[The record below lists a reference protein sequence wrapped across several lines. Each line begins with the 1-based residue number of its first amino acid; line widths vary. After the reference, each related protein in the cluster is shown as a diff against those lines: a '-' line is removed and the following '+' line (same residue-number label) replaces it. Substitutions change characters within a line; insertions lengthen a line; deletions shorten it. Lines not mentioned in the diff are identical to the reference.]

1 MFLLLCWAVCMS
13 FVNKWRFLPA
23 PGFSQ
28 NCCLMCRV
36 IFLNKILE
44 NWKQLATL
52 CKKLN
57 LSVSQIQLRLRHI
70 SRWWKTFRS
79 LFKALSSFP
88 SSSSFG
94 STKQHFQY
102 PEVKYTLWRCCMQGK
117 AIDISLELRSVPAP
131 RQDKRV
137 LQKLSELLLRQL
149 TPMHPPVTIHHC
161 PGDMTRLCTDYPS
174 ATWFAIAPTVSWKK
188 LVSISAGRA
197 QALCRAGCWFREI
210 VDGVFLFVFWLFLST
225 AWVLLRIVYHFL
237 GGWLTITTVKGLQN
251 LTWLFFSPS
260 FLIKLPSLGKL
271 LDLPSLT

>member
-23 PGFSQ
+23 PAFSQ
-28 NCCLMCRV
+28 NHCLVCRV

-57 LSVSQIQLRLRHI
+57 LSGSEIQFRLRHI

-102 PEVKYTLWRCCMQGK
+102 LEVKYTLWRCCMQGK

-131 RQDKRV
+131 RQDKRGV
-137 LQKLSELLLRQL
+137 YRNFQN
-149 TPMHPPVTIHHC
+149 C
-161 PGDMTRLCTDYPS
+161 YWD
-174 ATWFAIAPTVSWKK
+174 SWHQC
-188 LVSISAGRA
+188 IP
-197 QALCRAGCWFREI
+197 Q
-210 VDGVFLFVFWLFLST
+210 
-225 AWVLLRIVYHFL
+225 
-237 GGWLTITTVKGLQN
+237 
-251 LTWLFFSPS
+251 SPS
-260 FLIKLPSLGKL
+260 IVVLVTWPDSA
-271 LDLPSLT
+271 